1 AKALPLLFPIEVKAY
16 KTSEKPCAPLA
27 ETEACTLGI
36 ITATAVPNKVKS
48 GGTKISKQ
56 TIFISYGSI
65 FLPRYSGVRPTK
77 SPAINTVKI
86 IKPIIP

>member
-1 AKALPLLFPIEVKAY
+1 M
-16 KTSEKPCAPLA
+16 
-27 ETEACTLGI
+27 
-36 ITATAVPNKVKS
+36 
-48 GGTKISKQ
+48 SKQ

-65 FLPRYSGVRPTK
+65 FFPKYSGVRPTK